1 VTYSFSH
8 KKEMERWKNIISD
21 REFWFILVFNACLA
35 WGYNDGWLSSDTII
49 WIYFFQSV
57 IIGISNAV
65 RIACLKNFSTEN
77 FQVNGQSVAPNSKT
91 KWISA
96 IFFMF
101 HFGFFHVVYF
111 IFLTVM
117 SINNGSKLD
126 FRVVLINIGI
136 IAVNAIFSTW
146 STVVQDREEKPGLSG
161 MFFTPYLRVVPMHLF
176 IIIGF
181 TQKVSHD
188 IVIPIIGSV
197 HIFYLF
203 LLLKSISDLL
213 MHVIISKSWRGPRV
227 KPFGGYI

>member
-1 VTYSFSH
+1 
-8 KKEMERWKNIISD
+8 MERWKNIVSD

-65 RIACLKNFSTEN
+65 RIACLKNFTTEN
-77 FQVNGQSVAPNSKT
+77 FQVNGQSVAPTSKT
-91 KWISA
+91 KWMSA

-101 HFGFFHVVYF
+101 HFGFFHLVYF

-126 FRVVLINIGI
+126 LRVVFI
-136 IAVNAIFSTW
+136 NAIFSTW
-146 STVVQDREEKPGLSG
+146 STVLQDREEKPKLGG

-181 TQKVSHD
+181 TQKVSPD
-188 IVIPIIGSV
+188 IVLPVIGSMHV
-197 HIFYLF
+197 FYIF
-203 LLLKSISDLL
+203 LLLKSVSDLL

-227 KPFGGYI
+227 KPVGGYI